1 MLLLDHI
8 LNAVAVPYLQ
18 VCKQECQQ
26 KRFTTQQVK
35 ECEQKSCAQ
44 QLDGIII
51 MLMSWVVECY
61 AGLVAFLRSAA
72 HPVVDVW

>member
-1 MLLLDHI
+1 MLWQSIKL
-8 LNAVAVPYLQ
+8 PYLQ
-18 VCKQECQQ
+18 VCEQECQQ

-35 ECEQKSCAQ
+35 EREQKSCAQ
-44 QLDGIII
+44 RLDGIII